1 MRTISIA
8 IQKGG
13 NGKTST
19 AAALASGLAMAGKRV
34 ISVDLDP
41 QCSLSFAMGTDLNA
55 PHPGAYEMLMRTA
68 SPESCIQQ
76 TPQGML
82 VAGSPML
89 AGLDLA
95 LSQTLGKE
103 KRLSEALQ
111 AVSGA
116 FDYCVSDCPPS
127 LGTAVISALTASD
140 ELIIPAQA
148 DAFSVQAIGQL
159 WQTIRAVRQ
168 YTNPALNIAGILLT
182 RFNGRSTV
190 AKHYRQ
196 ELAQMATQLGTRL
209 FETPIRECAALRESI
224 AMQESIF
231 RYAPKSNAA
240 LDYKQLVN
248 EILKEAET
256 HA

>member
-1 MRTISIA
+1 MRTISIT

-19 AAALASGLAMAGKRV
+19 AAAIASGLAMAGKRV
-34 ISVDLDP
+34 LSVDLDP
-41 QCSLSFAMGTDLNA
+41 QCSLSFAMGADLNT
-55 PHPGAYEMLMRTA
+55 PHPGAYEMLMRTV

-76 TPQGML
+76 TPQGFL

-127 LGTAVISALTASD
+127 LGTAVINALTASD

-148 DAFSVQAIGQL
+148 DAFSAQAIGQL
-159 WQTIRAVRQ
+159 WQTISAVRQ
-168 YTNPALNIAGILLT
+168 YTNPGLRLSGILLT
-182 RFNGRSTV
+182 RHNARSTV
-190 AKHYRQ
+190 AKHYAQ
-196 ELAQMATQLGTRL
+196 ELANIAAQLGTRL
-209 FETPIRECAALRESI
+209 FPTPIRECTALREAI

-240 LDYKQLVN
+240 QDYRQLIS
-248 EILKEAET
+248 EILKEK
-256 HA
+256 